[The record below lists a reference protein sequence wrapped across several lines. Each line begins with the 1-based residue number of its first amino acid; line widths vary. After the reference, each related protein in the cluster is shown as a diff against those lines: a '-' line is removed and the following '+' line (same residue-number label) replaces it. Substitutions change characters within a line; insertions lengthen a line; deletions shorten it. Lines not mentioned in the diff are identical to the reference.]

1 MTGPRASPHGSEA
14 ASRAGPARTPFSEK
28 EKPARPALGSSGA
41 ALPWGRGTTNKLLQ
55 PPLAVLKGTHVSFWV
70 FSTDV
75 KGHQTA
81 PPHSAVVGTAGSPV
95 GWEALMEGRKPHVKT
110 TRVGPGPT
118 CLLCSGPSACPLLP
132 VGRHFPVPR
141 RSSAVTFGA
150 RESRPRAPDTQLST
164 QPLSVSVPFSKNH
177 QPNRKLAA
185 FSTFCVWQLPIS
197 KWPLVHLRKL
207 RPLVRRELCSGLTS
221 VLQTHGLPPRPVAFH
236 RPRLATLPAGTRQQ
250 QT

>member
-132 VGRHFPVPR
+132 VGQ
-141 RSSAVTFGA
+141 T
-150 RESRPRAPDTQLST
+150 
-164 QPLSVSVPFSKNH
+164 
-177 QPNRKLAA
+177 
-185 FSTFCVWQLPIS
+185 LPCAQMQ
-197 KWPLVHLRKL
+197 
-207 RPLVRRELCSGLTS
+207 LCSH
-221 VLQTHGLPPRPVAFH
+221 LQGTGEQAPGPRHATKHATAF
-236 RPRLATLPAGTRQQ
+236 RLCALL
-250 QT
+250 